1 MIVAVFVNLE
11 KVRNCKIA
19 IMLFGKCEIIVKD
32 ASVRS
37 MKAICNK

>member
-19 IMLFGKCEIIVKD
+19 IMLFGK
-32 ASVRS
+32 
-37 MKAICNK
+37 M